1 MFVTITIQTYNH
13 ADTLDQTLESLR
25 KVRCPANN
33 DFEILIVD
41 NNSTDNTQWVINKY
55 CQLFWPKL
63 RSVFESRQGL
73 SYARNCALR
82 HARGQI
88 ACFLDDDVI
97 VNEDWLEAVISA
109 FEKYSPAVVGGR
121 SYLIYPD
128 NQKPLWLPID
138 KESLLSR
145 LDYGEQTLVDTDKD
159 LYGLNFSVLKD
170 IALDAGG
177 FDTRLGRS
185 GNSLNSGEEKDLL
198 LRLRNMGKIAVYE
211 PKAVVGHI
219 VHPERLKK
227 SWFFRRIYA
236 GAIST
241 EHLLLAE
248 GKKSD
253 LAKLFMQT
261 LRCWGG
267 ILRSLITGCS
277 TKTEEF
283 FEKQYF
289 AFYNLGRLV
298 ETAKYEFKHKSK
310 AVKLRRIFG
319 A

>member
-13 ADTLDQTLESLR
+13 AETLDQTLESLR
-25 KVRCPANN
+25 KVHCPAKS
-33 DFEILIVD
+33 DYEILIVD
-41 NNSTDNTQWVINKY
+41 NNSTDNTAWVINKY
-55 CQLFWPKL
+55 CQLFWPRL
-63 RSVFESRQGL
+63 RSIFESRQGL

-82 HARGQI
+82 HAKGQI

-121 SYLIYPD
+121 SYLIYPH
-128 NQKPLWLPID
+128 NQKPLWLPVER
-138 KESLLSR
+138 ESLLSR
-145 LDYGEQTLVDTDKD
+145 LDHGDQTLVDTDKD
-159 LYGLNFSVLKD
+159 LFGLNFSVLKD
-170 IALDAGG
+170 VALDAGG

-185 GNSLNSGEEKDLL
+185 GVSLNSGEEKDLL
-198 LRLRNMGKIAVYE
+198 QRIRRMGKIAVYE
-211 PKAVVGHI
+211 PKAIVGHI
-219 VHPERLKK
+219 VHPGRLKK
-227 SWFFRRIYA
+227 RWFFRRIYA

-248 GKKSD
+248 GKKNA
-253 LAKLFMQT
+253 LGKLFIQT

-267 ILRSLITGCS
+267 IIKSLLSGCNV
-277 TKTEEF
+277 KTEEF

-298 ETAKYEFKHKSK
+298 ETFKYEFKSKSK
-310 AVKLRRIFG
+310 AIKFRRIF
-319 A
+319 